1 MGAERE
7 RVGQVTAGSS
17 ALRLLEERLRQWGEQ
32 KSAQIVADLKVKE
45 QADELTLAFCGHF
58 SAGKSSMINKL
69 CGKAV
74 LPSGPVPTSANI
86 VSIRSGAPQVLL
98 HPVDGSSGGILG

>member
-7 RVGQVTAGSS
+7 RVKQVTAGSS

-45 QADELTLAFCGHF
+45 QADEPDTRILRTFLG
-58 SAGKSSMINKL
+58 GK
-69 CGKAV
+69 V
-74 LPSGPVPTSANI
+74 E
-86 VSIRSGAPQVLL
+86 
-98 HPVDGSSGGILG
+98 HD